1 MTYCSRY
8 RFMLLTPL
16 QVNKGT
22 PVDVAIPGLPSVTF
36 EMGEGAYPVGHWA
49 IAQIGGFATEEEASK
64 VGRRLG
70 DILLVVGAVTKL
82 GIDAGFSRP
91 STVRFGEALL
101 AAVRKETGEELRGE
115 THGFM
120 VYEEEGAVAFM
131 NFQARG
137 SVQISAG
144 AFEERLGNWAE
155 PSSGLTERQRNCA
168 ALINDSLFV
177 RQTEGQFILRIS
189 AVEALCEQTVRDA
202 RYLSAIEKLEQQL
215 ASQTLDEEIR
225 ETLQG
230 TLDNAKRQSLRLAY
244 MTKFRTLRS
253 QAEAKAFDDLYR
265 KRSKLVH
272 DGLGRGDLSEANSTA
287 LQLAIDLLE
296 AELRQLLPA
305 GFNSSKGPS
314 DGV

>member
-1 MTYCSRY
+1 VAAMMRSLSSCLEAMRIWRSTERASLEKKPSTRLSHEPCLGVKATNHVEKNESHAHDWFQGIEELARYVMTYCSRY

-36 EMGEGAYPVGHWA
+36 EMGEEAYPVGHWA

-82 GIDAGFSRP
+82 GIDVGFSRP
-91 STVRFGEALL
+91 STVQFGEAVR
-101 AAVRKETGEELRGE
+101 AAIRKETGEELRGE

-168 ALINDSLFV
+168 ALINDSL
-177 RQTEGQFILRIS
+177 S
-189 AVEALCEQTVRDA
+189 
-202 RYLSAIEKLEQQL
+202 
-215 ASQTLDEEIR
+215 
-225 ETLQG
+225 
-230 TLDNAKRQSLRLAY
+230 
-244 MTKFRTLRS
+244 
-253 QAEAKAFDDLYR
+253 
-265 KRSKLVH
+265 
-272 DGLGRGDLSEANSTA
+272 
-287 LQLAIDLLE
+287 
-296 AELRQLLPA
+296 
-305 GFNSSKGPS
+305 
-314 DGV
+314 